1 MRKRKKLGN
10 RSNKDAK
17 NQQRK
22 GGRERSK
29 REVKWVLYKHEDV
42 NARQRKHRQVQKTR
56 NKRQ

>member
-1 MRKRKKLGN
+1 MSN

-17 NQQRK
+17 NQQKK

-42 NARQRKHRQVQKTR
+42 NAR
-56 NKRQ
+56 